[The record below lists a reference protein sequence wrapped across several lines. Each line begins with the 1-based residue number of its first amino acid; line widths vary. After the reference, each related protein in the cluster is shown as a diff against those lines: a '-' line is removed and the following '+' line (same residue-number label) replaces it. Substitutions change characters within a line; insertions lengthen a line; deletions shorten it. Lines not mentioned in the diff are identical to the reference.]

1 MRKLAALLD
10 AAGEGGADA
19 RDELHKGETPLF
31 AATKFGRL
39 DAMRLLLERGAS
51 VNAVESHRETALMLS
66 ADLADGLAAAALLI
80 EHGGRGVFPF
90 CRRRS
95 HSEGIGRVAETV
107 QAYFARD
114 VDDGK
119 RKELTRCVSERARM
133 AAAGEFASEDVVNA
147 VLLEAQAK
155 HGAKE
160 EV

>member
-1 MRKLAALLD
+1 MISGNIR
-10 AAGEGGADA
+10 AD
-19 RDELHKGETPLF
+19 
-31 AATKFGRL
+31 
-39 DAMRLLLERGAS
+39 RGAS

-114 VDDGK
+114 VDEGK
-119 RKELTRCVSERARM
+119 RKELTRCVSEREQHTRLDGAQSTLHRRAE
-133 AAAGEFASEDVVNA
+133 AAPS
-147 VLLEAQAK
+147 QK
-155 HGAKE
+155 
-160 EV
+160 

>member
-1 MRKLAALLD
+1 MSRHD
-10 AAGEGGADA
+10 IAGIWVAFFSRCQRYRCVD
-19 RDELHKGETPLF
+19 R
-31 AATKFGRL
+31 
-39 DAMRLLLERGAS
+39 
-51 VNAVESHRETALMLS
+51 LS

-80 EHGGRGVFPF
+80 EHGGRGIFPF

-114 VDDGK
+114 VDEGK